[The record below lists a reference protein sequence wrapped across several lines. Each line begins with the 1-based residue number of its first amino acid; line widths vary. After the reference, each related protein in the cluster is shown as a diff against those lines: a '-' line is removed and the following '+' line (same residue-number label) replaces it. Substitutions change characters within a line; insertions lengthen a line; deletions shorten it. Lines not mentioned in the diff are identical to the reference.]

1 MRFKTIG
8 LIAIFIIAL
17 GSLGIYKS
25 EALSR
30 MSIDNQ
36 ELQEK
41 KVEKVTISALAIK
54 QDYGAGSLV
63 SYDSFQTI
71 KTQIDEADRY
81 KYITEVD
88 KGSLISNV
96 FFIKKSMKSGDLIKE
111 SNLQELNSGDFTDVV
126 MRVDRSTVE
135 EFKSDFYDIYW
146 HFNQSGRN
154 KNNRK
159 IKLFAKN
166 VFIRMIGEV
175 EDGEKNTKPFET
187 EHEKLSPVVFS
198 VQNRFIDRYLQADQL
213 GYFKI
218 VKSARKMINL
228 ENYSTLEVDYSK
240 EIQAN
245 DISSSYKYDV
255 NIIK

>member
-17 GSLGIYKS
+17 GTLGIYKS
-25 EALSR
+25 DALNKIST
-30 MSIDNQ
+30 NEK
-36 ELQEK
+36 ELQDKKIEK
-41 KVEKVTISALAIK
+41 ITVSALAIK
-54 QDYGAGSLV
+54 QDYGTGSLV
-63 SYDSFQTI
+63 PYDSFKTI

-81 KYITEVD
+81 KYITESD
-88 KGSLISNV
+88 KDSLISNV
-96 FFIKKSMKSGDLIKE
+96 FFIKKSMKSGALIEK

-135 EFKSDFYDIYW
+135 EFKADFYDIYW
-146 HFNQSGRN
+146 HFNQSGRS

-166 VFIRMIGEV
+166 VFIRTIGEV
-175 EDGEKNTKPFET
+175 EEGEENTKPFDK

-218 VKSARKMINL
+218 VKSARKTINL